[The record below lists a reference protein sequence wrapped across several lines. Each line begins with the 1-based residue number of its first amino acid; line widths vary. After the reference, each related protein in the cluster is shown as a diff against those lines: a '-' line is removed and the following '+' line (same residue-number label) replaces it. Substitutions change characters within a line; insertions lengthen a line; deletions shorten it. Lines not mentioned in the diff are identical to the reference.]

1 MNQQIH
7 HPLPAGRT
15 ADRMLLRTGSS
26 RACWTAA
33 HVRVLGRWYME
44 FQHVYV
50 HFFPPSPPL
59 DIAIG
64 VEHAKDK
71 AKMVAEAITAAVA
84 LVDPLIGTF

>member
-1 MNQQIH
+1 
-7 HPLPAGRT
+7 
-15 ADRMLLRTGSS
+15 MLDCST
-26 RACWTAA
+26 RACART
-33 HVRVLGRWYME
+33 L
-44 FQHVYV
+44 VYGISTRLRS
-50 HFFPPSPPL
+50 FFPSLPPL